1 MCLCIATTFIPFA
14 DEVVPG
20 DGTGLTGLYLEGARW
35 DEEREELA
43 ESGPNTR
50 FSPLPTLL
58 IQPRYSIEPPQ
69 GIT

>member
-1 MCLCIATTFIPFA
+1 MAFGMYSKHVSEYSNQLIPYA

-35 DEEREELA
+35 DEEREQLT
-43 ESGPNTR
+43 ESLPNTR

-58 IQPRYSIEPPQ
+58 IQPR
-69 GIT
+69 